1 MENNGQL
8 CRCDVN
14 CCTRVKSVQCHHWSV
29 PARWTPIQKLRVLVI
44 SLKGVNQGFWSQIV
58 QDKMLLF
65 SLYVKLFFIE
75 DIVIT

>member
-14 CCTRVKSVQCHHWSV
+14 CCTRVKSVQYHHWLV